1 MFHGSTMSSLLA
13 IASFKSAL
21 EGEAT
26 VREAEVWHA
35 ERALRVCDQLCR
47 GYNPLKE
54 SGDQS
59 PLSHL
64 VISTASL
71 RICYGPEHSEISLES
86 EIDVGFRMRRK

>member
-1 MFHGSTMSSLLA
+1 MRPLCAKQKYGMPSVPC
-13 IASFKSAL
+13 ASGTK
-21 EGEAT
+21 
-26 VREAEVWHA
+26 
-35 ERALRVCDQLCR
+35 LCR

-71 RICYGPEHSEISLES
+71 RICYGPERSEISLES